1 MCAFDFRLYNII
13 LSFKKIPLRGG
24 PLSALAEPSLCFR
37 FLFGS
42 CFFADDAPIDRLFK
56 LFDIFRGPG
65 GFTIHVD
72 TKS

>member
-1 MCAFDFRLYNII
+1 M
-13 LSFKKIPLRGG
+13 SFIATKKIPLRGG
-24 PLSALAEPSLCFR
+24 PLFALAELSLCFR

-42 CFFADDAPIDRLFK
+42 CFFADDVPIDRLFK

-65 GFTIHVD
+65 GFTMQVE